1 MRLLPVNSEVGWTP
15 YAWLVYVL
23 IFLLYPFFGNASATV
38 WAWTAFAVCIFLP
51 LYFWGHWLEGRRT
64 LWVIGAIAGLG
75 CVYAPF
81 NAGASVFMVYA
92 ACFVG
97 QLGESSVAFRYLAA
111 LLLITGAESWLLHLP
126 LNYWIPALGFSALL
140 GSVDIH
146 FTQQRRNNRKL
157 RMAQQEIEH
166 LAKIAERERIAR
178 DLHDLLGHT
187 LSLIILKS
195 ELASKLAESNPTRAA
210 AEIRDVESISREA
223 LAQVRSAVKGY
234 RSAGLD
240 RELAHARETLET
252 AGIQVESLI
261 ERPKIPAAYE
271 TVLVL
276 ALREAVTNV
285 VRHAQATV
293 CQLRVKNIGSWC
305 ELELADNGRGGET
318 PEGSGLSGMRTRVE
332 ALGGTLQRDGRNGTV
347 LRVRLPLHSVDT
359 SVASG
364 AA

>member
-1 MRLLPVNSEVGWTP
+1 MRLLPPNPEVGWTP
-15 YAWLVYVL
+15 YAWLIYIL
-23 IFLLYPFFGNASATV
+23 IFLLYPFFGQASTEV
-38 WAWTAFAVCIFLP
+38 WAWTAFAVCVFFP

-75 CVYAPF
+75 CIYAPF

-97 QLGESSVAFRYLAA
+97 QLGESSVAFRWLAV
-111 LLLITGAESWLLHLP
+111 LLIIIGAESWLLHLP
-126 LNYWIPALGFSALL
+126 PNYWSPALLFSTVL

-178 DLHDLLGHT
+178 DLHDVLGHT

-195 ELASKLAESNPTRAA
+195 ELASKLAETNPARAT
-210 AEIRDVESISREA
+210 AEIREVETISREA

-234 RSAGLD
+234 RSAGIE
-240 RELAHARETLET
+240 RELAHARQTLET
-252 AGIQVESLI
+252 AGIKVESSI
-261 ERPKIPAAYE
+261 HRPKIPAAYE
-271 TVLVL
+271 TALVL

-293 CQLRVKNIGSWC
+293 CQLRMIDTGAWC
-305 ELELADNGRGGET
+305 ELELADNGRGGQA

-332 ALGGTLQRDGRNGTV
+332 ALGGTLERDGRNGTT
-347 LRVRLPLHSVDT
+347 LRIRLPLDALDAALT
-359 SVASG
+359 SG